1 MYICITCTYV
11 RMYVCMYLCMYVCI
25 YQLFLH
31 IGSAPILETSFHVSG
46 VGNKASHRP
55 AGASRGK
62 AASASS
68 FSGTVAASINS
79 DYLLLVGRGG
89 GGDRGGGAQGKDGHS
104 FNRMTAWDSLYGT
117 KQGSGD
123 LRWESEEGSIAHYS
137 NDKAT
142 AVCASEDGSLVA
154 VALEKCVVVC
164 SVQSSAMSMEMVVA
178 AAASMRENTPA
189 LPSAAMRPV
198 DVLACMAMADEERDG
213 GAGEAVEADGARAR
227 FAQAVQEGNRRESA
241 ILKQISEEG
250 NNWVEA
256 MKLYL
261 EDLQAESVNTEAAR
275 RSTRA
280 QPSARPRRGGGGG
293 AALEGGGGG
302 SWGGRAPV
310 RVAVSEEVLDAVMR
324 RCCEKGP
331 EGRFVEGKFDGALLV
346 LVQAGAVTMRASSE
360 KYSI

>member
-1 MYICITCTYV
+1 
-11 RMYVCMYLCMYVCI
+11 MYVCI
-25 YQLFLH
+25 YVCMYIYQLFLR
-31 IGSAPILETSFHVSG
+31 IGSAPILETSFHLSG

-55 AGASRGK
+55 GGASRGK
-62 AASASS
+62 AAPALS

-89 GGDRGGGAQGKDGHS
+89 GGDRGGGAQGKDGDS
-104 FNRMTAWDSLYGT
+104 FNCMTAWDSLYGT
-117 KQGSGD
+117 KQGAGD
-123 LRWESEEGSIAHYS
+123 LRWASEEGGIAHYS

-178 AAASMRENTPA
+178 AAASMRENTLA

-198 DVLACMAMADEERDG
+198 DVLACFAMADEVRDG
-213 GAGEAVEADGARAR
+213 GAGEAVDADGARTR

-250 NNWVEA
+250 NTWVEA
-256 MKLYL
+256 IKLYL

-280 QPSARPRRGGGGG
+280 QPAARPRRGGGGG
-293 AALEGGGGG
+293 AAREGGGGG